1 MALDTE
7 SFELLRAT
15 VQRFILERLI
25 PAENH
30 LEEHDEVPLDIVQD
44 MKDMGLFGLTV
55 PEEFGGIGLSVS
67 QEILVNYELGRTAPA
82 FRSVFGTNIGIGS
95 QGILM
100 DGTPAQK
107 AEYLPKV
114 ASGELVMSFA
124 LTEPDVGSDAASLK
138 TKAELDGDHY
148 VLNGTKRY
156 ITNAPR
162 AGAFTLMARTGGPG
176 ASGVSAFI
184 VPSNLPGIRLGKKD
198 KKMGQRGTKTCDVIL
213 ENVRVPAAN
222 IIGGVAGQGFKT
234 AMKVLDRGRLNI
246 SAVSCGL
253 ASRILDEARTYA
265 RDRKQFGKALGE
277 FQLIQAMLADSQAEL
292 LAAWSLVKEV
302 AHRFD
307 QKPAHLSN
315 PEISMQVSC
324 AKLFATEMVGRV
336 ADRGVQIHGGAG
348 YINEYPV
355 ERFYRDAR
363 LLRLYEG
370 TTQIQQIIIG
380 RELLRTA

>member
-198 KKMGQRGTKTCDVIL
+198 KKNNSGT
-213 ENVRVPAAN
+213 
-222 IIGGVAGQGFKT
+222 
-234 AMKVLDRGRLNI
+234 
-246 SAVSCGL
+246 
-253 ASRILDEARTYA
+253 
-265 RDRKQFGKALGE
+265 
-277 FQLIQAMLADSQAEL
+277 
-292 LAAWSLVKEV
+292 
-302 AHRFD
+302 
-307 QKPAHLSN
+307 
-315 PEISMQVSC
+315 
-324 AKLFATEMVGRV
+324 ATRS
-336 ADRGVQIHGGAG
+336 IKS
-348 YINEYPV
+348 
-355 ERFYRDAR
+355 YRW
-363 LLRLYEG
+363 
-370 TTQIQQIIIG
+370 IM
-380 RELLRTA
+380 